1 MPLQNSKEK
10 KEMKKARNV
19 SRICRAILGVMM
31 MVLFSVSY
39 VGFISMAAESIEMP
53 DVSEEN
59 TKVEVLEAKIIEDVD
74 ISSEIVP
81 YTMLASCIITARG
94 ASDGMHVDISTGTV
108 GTASVLGV
116 KDIKIYKKTWY
127 GGWDLV
133 AVCSGGE
140 SYNRVSMGLSFLYEN
155 AVKDAK
161 YKITCIHYGDVNGYI
176 EGENDSGEFTF
187 TY

>member
-1 MPLQNSKEK
+1 MRK
-10 KEMKKARNV
+10 MKNV
-19 SRICRAILGVMM
+19 SKICREIFGVMM
-31 MVLFSVSY
+31 MALLLVSY
-39 VGFISMAAESIEMP
+39 MGGTSMAAESIGLP

-59 TKVEVLEAKIIEDVD
+59 TKIEVLEAKIIENIE
-74 ISSEIVP
+74 ISSEISP
-81 YTMLASCIITARG
+81 YTMLASCIITTRG
-94 ASDGMHVDISTGTV
+94 ASDGMHIDISTGTV
-108 GTASVLGV
+108 GIASVLGV
-116 KDIKIYKKTWY
+116 KDVKIYKKTWY

-140 SYNRVSMGLSFLYEN
+140 SYDRGSMGISILYEN

>member
-1 MPLQNSKEK
+1 MR
-10 KEMKKARNV
+10 KAGNA
-19 SRICRAILGVMM
+19 SRVCRAILGVMV
-31 MVLFSVSY
+31 MVSLLVSY
-39 VGFISMAAESIEMP
+39 AGFVSRAAESVGIP

-59 TKVEVLEAKIIEDVD
+59 TKIEVLEAKIIEDVEA
-74 ISSEIVP
+74 SSEIIP

-94 ASDGMHVDISTGTV
+94 ASDGMHIDISTGSV

-116 KDIKIYKKTWY
+116 KDVKIYKKTWY

-140 SYNRVSMGLSFLYEN
+140 SYDCAGMGISILYEN

-176 EGENDSGEFTF
+176 ECENDSGEFTF

>member
-1 MPLQNSKEK
+1 
-10 KEMKKARNV
+10 MKKVKKVVRTV
-19 SRICRAILGVMM
+19 QRFLGVLIA
-31 MVLFSVSY
+31 VALIAGVFQFTSSAEEI
-39 VGFISMAAESIEMP
+39 ISNNAEDMEIEI
-53 DVSEEN
+53 
-59 TKVEVLEAKIIEDVD
+59 LEATLIENLDASAV
-74 ISSEIVP
+74 IVP
-81 YTMLASCIITARG
+81 YTMLADCIITVRG
-94 ASDGMHVDISTGTV
+94 ASDGMHIDISTGSV
-108 GTASVLGV
+108 GTASVLGI
-116 KDIKIYKKTWY
+116 KDVKIYKKTWY

-140 SYNRVSMGLSFLYEN
+140 SYDRSNMGISILYEN

>member
-1 MPLQNSKEK
+1 MGK
-10 KEMKKARNV
+10 MKKVVKMMQKISSVLVMAV
-19 SRICRAILGVMM
+19 FLGEI
-31 MVLFSVSY
+31 F
-39 VGFISMAAESIEMP
+39 GFVSMAAESSGLPMQCEEEIEI
-53 DVSEEN
+53 
-59 TKVEVLEAKIIEDVD
+59 EVLEAIVKDYGDVSSD
-74 ISSEIVP
+74 ISP
-81 YTMLASCIITARG
+81 YTMLASCIIG
-94 ASDGMHVDISTGTV
+94 VSGDSDGMHVDISTGTV